1 MLCPYL
7 HVMPVR
13 CSIAYYMHALIRS
26 LQGTVL
32 TFGVQAARL
41 KKKTVCTKYAHTRS
55 YKQDCAPWS
64 EFWFAISSS
73 LLKKCRWKRGWCH
86 IRQQVM
92 LQASTQISRS
102 SQGVAVFP
110 STLWP
115 WLPWLPWCPNVL
127 QCFKWSSFR
136 HGARPELFLP
146 CGDESWC
153 WRLMQDLLER
163 DKDGDVSGDVMIC
176 TDKAPCLSSRLT
188 DLESHLIT

>member
-1 MLCPYL
+1 MEAGL
-7 HVMPVR
+7 MP
-13 CSIAYYMHALIRS
+13 H
-26 LQGTVL
+26 
-32 TFGVQAARL
+32 QAASDATSKHADFKVLARCGS
-41 KKKTVCTKYAHTRS
+41 V
-55 YKQDCAPWS
+55 
-64 EFWFAISSS
+64 
-73 LLKKCRWKRGWCH
+73 
-86 IRQQVM
+86 
-92 LQASTQISRS
+92 
-102 SQGVAVFP
+102 SQYIVA
-110 STLWP
+110 
-115 WLPWLPWCPNVL
+115 NVL

>member
-1 MLCPYL
+1 
-7 HVMPVR
+7 MPVR
-13 CSIAYYMHALIRS
+13 CSIAYYMS
-26 LQGTVL
+26 LYACLDSQ
-32 TFGVQAARL
+32 FARHSSDIWGSGSTL

-55 YKQDCAPWS
+55 CKQDCAPWS
-64 EFWFAISSS
+64 EFWYAISSS